1 MNSIKHYLLP
11 FSILLSSL
19 FFTLLGAYWNEVH
32 YHETESYSAKNPPL
46 ATAMMGLH
54 DRLLFEEFDSAP
66 VENDVLLADVS
77 ATNVTEE
84 TITPHESKE
93 ATKDSQ
99 STDTNSSTVNVLP
112 ETDVALVKAPAPI
125 PETYSFT
132 PVTDDYFQD
141 AVFIGDSRTVG
152 ISEYSGIENATFL
165 CKTSL
170 SIYDYTKPKITYKD
184 KKTSIQE
191 VLQTETFGKVYLMV
205 GINEC
210 SYGTPESFYELYR
223 EVVEDIRKL
232 QPEALIFI
240 EGNLLVTQSKSD
252 SNQGVTNENISS
264 RNDLIATLANQ
275 KDTFYIDI
283 NQSSLCEDGALIPE
297 FTWDQIH
304 IKAQYYTVWKDF
316 LLNHGIVRNHINTN
330 LEMAK
335 G

>member
-1 MNSIKHYLLP
+1 MNSIRHYLLP
-11 FSILLSSL
+11 FSILLSGL
-19 FFTLLGAYWNEVH
+19 FFTLLGAYWNQEH
-32 YHETESYSAKNPPL
+32 YHETQSYSAQNPPL
-46 ATAMMGLH
+46 ALAMMGLH
-54 DRLLFEEFDSAP
+54 DGLLFQEPDSAP
-66 VENDVLLADVS
+66 DDTEIFLAEASSISVPEEGTAIPEEPVVIET
-77 ATNVTEE
+77 AT
-84 TITPHESKE
+84 
-93 ATKDSQ
+93 A
-99 STDTNSSTVNVLP
+99 STDAEILPESDTALAKSPVTLP
-112 ETDVALVKAPAPI
+112 ETYA
-125 PETYSFT
+125 FT
-132 PVTDDYFQD
+132 SVTEDYFQD

-170 SIYDYTKPKITYKD
+170 SIYDYTKPKITYKA

-191 VLQTETFGKVYLMV
+191 VLQSETFGKIYLMV

-223 EVVEDIRKL
+223 EVIEDIRRL

-252 SNQGVTNENISS
+252 SSQGVTNENISS
-264 RNDLIATLANQ
+264 RNELIATLANQ
-275 KDTFYIDI
+275 KDIFYIDI
-283 NQSSLCEDGALIPE
+283 NKSSLCKDGALIPE

-316 LLNHGIVRNHINTN
+316 LLEHGIIRNHPDNNI
-330 LEMAK
+330 EMAK

>member
-19 FFTLLGAYWNEVH
+19 FFTLIGAYWNQEH
-32 YHETESYSAKNPPL
+32 YHETNSYSAQNPPL
-46 ATAMMGLH
+46 ALAMRGLH
-54 DRLLFEEFDSAP
+54 DGLLFQELDSAP
-66 VENDVLLADVS
+66 IKDEVFLTEASEISNAAEISS
-77 ATNVTEE
+77 AAEKTEIFE
-84 TITPHESKE
+84 ES
-93 ATKDSQ
+93 
-99 STDTNSSTVNVLP
+99 LP
-112 ETDVALVKAPAPI
+112 EPGTVLTDSPVIL

-132 PVTDDYFQD
+132 PVTEDYFQD

-165 CKTSL
+165 CRTSL
-170 SIYDYTKPKITYKD
+170 SIYDYAKPKITYKD

-191 VLQTETFGKVYLMV
+191 VLQNETFGKIYLMV

-223 EVVEDIRKL
+223 EVVEDIRRL

-252 SNQGVTNENISS
+252 SSQGVTNENISS
-264 RNDLIATLANQ
+264 RNELIATLANQ

-283 NQSSLCEDGALIPE
+283 NQSSLCENGALIPE

-304 IKAQYYTVWKDF
+304 IKAQYYAVWKEF
-316 LLNHGIVRNHINTN
+316 LLQHGIIRDSLDTTI
-330 LEMAK
+330 EMAK

>member
-1 MNSIKHYLLP
+1 MNFIKPYLLT

-19 FFTLLGAYWNEVH
+19 LFTLLGSYWNQEH
-32 YHETESYSAKNPPL
+32 YNADAYSVKKPPL
-46 ATAMMGLH
+46 TFAMMGFH
-54 DRLLFEEFDSAP
+54 DGLLLREAKANPIDEVFLVEAAPPVVEETLLP
-66 VENDVLLADVS
+66 VSDVL
-77 ATNVTEE
+77 
-84 TITPHESKE
+84 E
-93 ATKDSQ
+93 A
-99 STDTNSSTVNVLP
+99 NVLELQP
-112 ETDVALVKAPAPI
+112 EVVALEEPL

-132 PVTDDYFQD
+132 PVTEDYFQD

-170 SIYDYTKPKITYKD
+170 SIYDYTKPKVVYND

-191 VLQTETFGKVYLMV
+191 VLQNEKFGKIYLMV

-232 QPEALIFI
+232 QPQALIFI
-240 EGNLLVTQSKSD
+240 EGNLLVTQKKSD
-252 SNQGVTNENISS
+252 SSQGVTNENISS
-264 RNDLIATLANQ
+264 RNELIATLANQ

-283 NQSSLCEDGALIPE
+283 NKSSLCENGALIPE

-304 IKAQYYTVWKDF
+304 IKAQYYSVWKDF
-316 LLNHGIVRNHINTN
+316 LLAHGIIKNHDTKIQ
-330 LEMAK
+330 K

>member
-1 MNSIKHYLLP
+1 MNSMKHYLLP
-11 FSILLSSL
+11 FSILLSGL
-19 FFTLLGAYWNEVH
+19 LFTLLGAYWNETH
-32 YHETESYSAKNPPL
+32 YHNTQAYSAKEPPL
-46 ATAMMGLH
+46 ALAMTGLH
-54 DRLLFEEFDSAP
+54 DGLLFQNLSSEPLD
-66 VENDVLLADVS
+66 NDALLAE
-77 ATNVTEE
+77 AAFLTETTEAAPTIVDE
-84 TITPHESKE
+84 TSVEPSSEAMESSP
-93 ATKDSQ
+93 A
-99 STDTNSSTVNVLP
+99 
-112 ETDVALVKAPAPI
+112 VAEVIL

-132 PVTDDYFQD
+132 PVTEDYFHD

-184 KKTSIQE
+184 KKTSIQD
-191 VLQTETFGKVYLMV
+191 VLEAEKFGKVYLMV

-223 EVVEDIRKL
+223 DVVEDIRRL

-240 EGNLLVTQSKSD
+240 ESNLLVTQSKSD

-264 RNDLIATLANQ
+264 RNELIATLANQ

-297 FTWDQIH
+297 LTWDQIH
-304 IKAQYYTVWKDF
+304 IKAQYYSVWKDF
-316 LLNHGIVRNHINTN
+316 LLEHGIIRNQHDTSI
-330 LEMAK
+330 EMAK

>member
-1 MNSIKHYLLP
+1 MPTCVRFCL
-11 FSILLSSL
+11 
-19 FFTLLGAYWNEVH
+19 
-32 YHETESYSAKNPPL
+32 
-46 ATAMMGLH
+46 
-54 DRLLFEEFDSAP
+54 
-66 VENDVLLADVS
+66 
-77 ATNVTEE
+77 
-84 TITPHESKE
+84 
-93 ATKDSQ
+93 
-99 STDTNSSTVNVLP
+99 
-112 ETDVALVKAPAPI
+112 
-125 PETYSFT
+125 
-132 PVTDDYFQD
+132 
-141 AVFIGDSRTVG
+141 
-152 ISEYSGIENATFL
+152 
-165 CKTSL
+165 
-170 SIYDYTKPKITYKD
+170 DYTKPKITYKD

-191 VLQTETFGKVYLMV
+191 VLQTESFGKVYLMV

-240 EGNLLVTQSKSD
+240 ESNLLVTQSKSD
-252 SNQGVTNENISS
+252 SNEGITNESISS

-283 NQSSLCEDGALIPE
+283 NQSSLCENGALIPE

-316 LLNHGIVRNHINTN
+316 LLDHGIVKNHTDTN

>member
-11 FSILLSSL
+11 FSILLSCL
-19 FFTLLGAYWNEVH
+19 FFTLIGAYWNQEH
-32 YHETESYSAKNPPL
+32 YHETNSYSAQNPPL
-46 ATAMMGLH
+46 ALAMRGLH
-54 DRLLFEEFDSAP
+54 DNLLFQELDSVP
-66 VENDVLLADVS
+66 MKDEVFLAEASEISTVAEISS
-77 ATNVTEE
+77 ATEKTEVFE
-84 TITPHESKE
+84 ESFPE
-93 ATKDSQ
+93 PDTALTDSP
-99 STDTNSSTVNVLP
+99 VIL
-112 ETDVALVKAPAPI
+112 

-132 PVTDDYFQD
+132 PVTEDYFQD

-165 CKTSL
+165 CRTSL
-170 SIYDYTKPKITYKD
+170 SIYDYAKPKITYKN

-191 VLQTETFGKVYLMV
+191 VLQNETFGKIYLMV

-223 EVVEDIRKL
+223 NVVEDIRRL

-240 EGNLLVTQSKSD
+240 EGNLLVTQSKSN
-252 SNQGVTNENISS
+252 SSQGVTNENISS
-264 RNDLIATLANQ
+264 RNELIATLANQ

-283 NQSSLCEDGALIPE
+283 NQSTLCENGALIPE

-316 LLNHGIVRNHINTN
+316 LLEHGIIRNHLNTN
-330 LEMAK
+330 MEMAK

>member
-1 MNSIKHYLLP
+1 MNSIKHYILT
-11 FSILLSSL
+11 FCILLSSL
-19 FFTLLGAYWNEVH
+19 LFSLLGIYWNQVY
-32 YHETESYSAKNPPL
+32 YHEAESYSAKNPPL
-46 ATAMMGLH
+46 TTAMMGIH
-54 DRLLFEEFDSAP
+54 DGLLFQESDTSPQGNDS
-66 VENDVLLADVS
+66 LLSEAT
-77 ATNVTEE
+77 ATNITEE
-84 TITPHESKE
+84 TATTDSSLPLDISNSK
-93 ATKDSQ
+93 T
-99 STDTNSSTVNVLP
+99 NVLP
-112 ETDVALVKAPAPI
+112 ETDIAITNDLTSV

-132 PVTDDYFQD
+132 QVTDDYFQD

-191 VLQTETFGKVYLMV
+191 VLQTESFGKVYLMV

-240 EGNLLVTQSKSD
+240 ESNLLVTQSKSD
-252 SNQGVTNENISS
+252 SNEGITNESISS

-283 NQSSLCEDGALIPE
+283 NQSSLCENGALIPE

-316 LLNHGIVRNHINTN
+316 LLDHGIVKNHTDTN

>member
-1 MNSIKHYLLP
+1 MNSNKHYILT

-19 FFTLLGAYWNEVH
+19 LLTLLGIYWNQVH
-32 YHETESYSAKNPPL
+32 YHDAENYSAKNPPL

-54 DRLLFEEFDSAP
+54 DGLLLQEFDSTQQ
-66 VENDVLLADVS
+66 ENDSLLTEVPT
-77 ATNVTEE
+77 TNAMEKEEEKEE
-84 TITPHESKE
+84 TTAQTESSE
-93 ATKDSQ
+93 VPE
-99 STDTNSSTVNVLP
+99 NSSDM
-112 ETDVALVKAPAPI
+112 DVFNAVS
-125 PETYSFT
+125 ETYSFT
-132 PVTDDYFQD
+132 PVTEDYFQD

-191 VLQTETFGKVYLMV
+191 VLQTETFGKIYLMV

-232 QPEALIFI
+232 QPQALIFI

-252 SNQGVTNENISS
+252 SSQGVTNENISS

-283 NQSSLCEDGALIPE
+283 NQSSLCENGALIPE

-316 LLNHGIVRNHINTN
+316 LLQHGIVKNSIDTN
-330 LEMAK
+330 IEMAK

>member
-1 MNSIKHYLLP
+1 MNSIKPYLLP

-19 FFTLLGAYWNEVH
+19 FFTLMGAYWNQEY
-32 YHETESYSAKNPPL
+32 YHQTESYSVEKPPL
-46 ATAMMGLH
+46 ALAMMGLH
-54 DRLLFEEFDSAP
+54 DGLLFEELDSEP
-66 VENDVLLADVS
+66 VVDDVLLAENTSIPVI
-77 ATNVTEE
+77 EE
-84 TITPHESKE
+84 VITPSAEIESEEPQTQIEE
-93 ATKDSQ
+93 A
-99 STDTNSSTVNVLP
+99 STVLSP
-112 ETDVALVKAPAPI
+112 VAEEPVI

-132 PVTDDYFQD
+132 PVTEDYFKD

-170 SIYDYTKPKITYKD
+170 TIYDYDKPKISYNNE
-184 KKTSIQE
+184 KTSIQD
-191 VLQTETFGKVYLMV
+191 VLEQKQFGKIYLMV

-223 EVVEDIRKL
+223 QVVEDIRKL
-232 QPEALIFI
+232 QPNALIFI

-252 SNQGVTNENISS
+252 SNQGVTNENIAS
-264 RNDLIATLANQ
+264 RNELIATLANQ

-283 NQSSLCEDGALIPE
+283 NQSSLCENGALIPE
-297 FTWDQIH
+297 LTWDQIH

-316 LLNHGIVRNHINTN
+316 LLEHGIVKNHIDTN
-330 LEMAK
+330 IEIAK

>member
-1 MNSIKHYLLP
+1 MKNSKNPYLLT
-11 FSILLSSL
+11 FCILLSSL
-19 FFTLLGAYWNEVH
+19 LFTILGGYWNQEH
-32 YHETESYSAKNPPL
+32 YHETDVYSAQKPPL
-46 ATAMMGLH
+46 AMAMMGIH
-54 DRLLFEEFDSAP
+54 DGLLFQGVQTETIDEEA
-66 VENDVLLADVS
+66 VLMAEACDVIE
-77 ATNVTEE
+77 TEE
-84 TITPHESKE
+84 SEVVTVES
-93 ATKDSQ
+93 ASL
-99 STDTNSSTVNVLP
+99 STQIEETST
-112 ETDVALVKAPAPI
+112 ALSPVMEEKKL

-132 PVTDDYFQD
+132 SVTEDYFND

-170 SIYDYTKPKITYKD
+170 SIYDYTKPKITYND
-184 KKTSIQE
+184 KTTSIQE
-191 VLQTETFGKVYLMV
+191 VLQNEQFGKIYLMV

-210 SYGTPESFYELYR
+210 GYGTPESFYELYR

-252 SNQGVTNENISS
+252 SNESITNENISS

-283 NQSSLCEDGALIPE
+283 NQSSLCEDGALIDD

-304 IKAQYYTVWKDF
+304 IKAQYYEIWKDF
-316 LLNHGIVRNHINTN
+316 LLDHGIIKS
-330 LEMAK
+330 EK

>member
-1 MNSIKHYLLP
+1 MNSIKHYILT
-11 FSILLSSL
+11 FCILLSSL
-19 FFTLLGAYWNEVH
+19 LFSLLGIYWNQVH
-32 YHETESYSAKNPPL
+32 YHEAESYSAKNPPL
-46 ATAMMGLH
+46 TTAMMGIH
-54 DRLLFEEFDSAP
+54 DGLLFQESDTSPQGNDS
-66 VENDVLLADVS
+66 LLSEAT
-77 ATNVTEE
+77 ATNITEE
-84 TITPHESKE
+84 TATTDSSLPLDISNSK
-93 ATKDSQ
+93 T
-99 STDTNSSTVNVLP
+99 NVLP
-112 ETDVALVKAPAPI
+112 ETDIAITNDLTSV

-132 PVTDDYFQD
+132 QVTDDYFQD

-191 VLQTETFGKVYLMV
+191 VLQTESFGKVYLMV

-240 EGNLLVTQSKSD
+240 ESNLLVTQSKSD
-252 SNQGVTNENISS
+252 SNEGITNESISS

-283 NQSSLCEDGALIPE
+283 NQSSLCENGALIPE

-316 LLNHGIVRNHINTN
+316 LLDHGIVKNHTETN

>member
-1 MNSIKHYLLP
+1 MNSNKHYILT

-19 FFTLLGAYWNEVH
+19 LLTLLGIYWNQVH
-32 YHETESYSAKNPPL
+32 YHDAENYSAKNPPL

-54 DRLLFEEFDSAP
+54 DGLLLQEFDSTQQ
-66 VENDVLLADVS
+66 ENDILLTEVPT
-77 ATNVTEE
+77 TNAMEKEEEKEE
-84 TITPHESKE
+84 TTAQTESSE
-93 ATKDSQ
+93 VPE
-99 STDTNSSTVNVLP
+99 NSSDM
-112 ETDVALVKAPAPI
+112 DVFNAVS
-125 PETYSFT
+125 ETYSFT
-132 PVTDDYFQD
+132 PVTEDYFQD

-191 VLQTETFGKVYLMV
+191 VLQTETFGKIYLMV

-232 QPEALIFI
+232 QPQALIFI
-240 EGNLLVTQSKSD
+240 ESNLLVTQSKSD
-252 SNQGVTNENISS
+252 SSQGVTNENISS

-283 NQSSLCEDGALIPE
+283 NQSSLCENGALIPE

-316 LLNHGIVRNHINTN
+316 LLQHGIVKNSIDTN
-330 LEMAK
+330 IEMAK

>member
-1 MNSIKHYLLP
+1 MNSKKHYLLP

-19 FFTLLGAYWNEVH
+19 FFTLIGAYWNQEH
-32 YHETESYSAKNPPL
+32 YHETQSYSAKNPPL
-46 ATAMMGLH
+46 ALAMMGLH
-54 DRLLFEEFDSAP
+54 DGLLFQEHDSTP
-66 VENDVLLADVS
+66 MEDEVFLAETAEISTVS
-77 ATNVTEE
+77 EISSITEE
-84 TITPHESKE
+84 PEILE
-93 ATKDSQ
+93 
-99 STDTNSSTVNVLP
+99 SSTVSTIS
-112 ETDVALVKAPAPI
+112 EALSEPDTALAESPI
-125 PETYSFT
+125 MLPETYSFT
-132 PVTDDYFQD
+132 PVTEDYFQD

-170 SIYDYTKPKITYKD
+170 SIYDYAKPKITYKD

-191 VLQTETFGKVYLMV
+191 VLQNETFGKIYLMV

-223 EVVEDIRKL
+223 AVVEDIRRL

-252 SNQGVTNENISS
+252 SSQGVTNENISS
-264 RNDLIATLANQ
+264 RNELIATLANQ

-283 NQSSLCEDGALIPE
+283 NQSSLCEDGALVPE

-316 LLNHGIVRNHINTN
+316 LLEHGIIRNHLDTN
-330 LEMAK
+330 MEMAK

>member
-1 MNSIKHYLLP
+1 MNSIKHYILT
-11 FSILLSSL
+11 FCILLSSL
-19 FFTLLGAYWNEVH
+19 LFSLLGIYWNQVH
-32 YHETESYSAKNPPL
+32 YHEAESYSAKNPPL
-46 ATAMMGLH
+46 TTAMMGIH
-54 DRLLFEEFDSAP
+54 DGLLFQESDTSPQGNDS
-66 VENDVLLADVS
+66 LLSEAT
-77 ATNVTEE
+77 ATNITEE
-84 TITPHESKE
+84 TATTDSSLPLDISNSK
-93 ATKDSQ
+93 T
-99 STDTNSSTVNVLP
+99 NVLP
-112 ETDVALVKAPAPI
+112 ETDIAITNDLTSV

-132 PVTDDYFQD
+132 QVTDDYFQD

-191 VLQTETFGKVYLMV
+191 VLQTESFGKVYLMV

-240 EGNLLVTQSKSD
+240 ESNLLVTQSKSD
-252 SNQGVTNENISS
+252 GNEGITNESISS

-283 NQSSLCEDGALIPE
+283 NQSSLCENGALIPE

-316 LLNHGIVRNHINTN
+316 LLDHGIVKNHTDTN

>member
-1 MNSIKHYLLP
+1 MTSIKHYILT
-11 FSILLSSL
+11 FAILLSSL
-19 FFTLLGAYWNEVH
+19 LFSLLGAYWNDVH

-54 DRLLFEEFDSAP
+54 DGLLFQESDS
-66 VENDVLLADVS
+66 ESLESDVLLAEVDT
-77 ATNVTEE
+77 TNTTEE
-84 TITPHESKE
+84 AITTPETTEVVE
-93 ATKDSQ
+93 A
-99 STDTNSSTVNVLP
+99 SSSANVLP
-112 ETDVALVKAPAPI
+112 EDDIALAESPTPVPD
-125 PETYSFT
+125 TYSFT
-132 PVTDDYFQD
+132 PVTEDYFQD

-170 SIYDYTKPKITYKD
+170 SIYDYKKPKITYKD

-283 NQSSLCEDGALIPE
+283 NQSSLCENGALIPE

-316 LLNHGIVRNHINTN
+316 LLDHGIVKSHIDTN

>member
-1 MNSIKHYLLP
+1 MNSIKHYILT
-11 FSILLSSL
+11 FCILLSSL
-19 FFTLLGAYWNEVH
+19 LFSLLGIYWNQVH
-32 YHETESYSAKNPPL
+32 YHEAESYSAKNPPL
-46 ATAMMGLH
+46 TTAMMGIH
-54 DRLLFEEFDSAP
+54 DGLLFQESDTSPQGNDS
-66 VENDVLLADVS
+66 LLSKAT
-77 ATNVTEE
+77 ATNITEE
-84 TITPHESKE
+84 TATTDSSLPLDISNSK
-93 ATKDSQ
+93 T
-99 STDTNSSTVNVLP
+99 NVLP
-112 ETDVALVKAPAPI
+112 ETDIAITNDLTSV

-132 PVTDDYFQD
+132 QVTDDYFQD

-191 VLQTETFGKVYLMV
+191 VLQTESFGKVYLMV

-240 EGNLLVTQSKSD
+240 ESNLLVTQSKSD
-252 SNQGVTNENISS
+252 SNEGITNESISS

-283 NQSSLCEDGALIPE
+283 NQSSLCENGALIPE

-316 LLNHGIVRNHINTN
+316 LLDHGIVKNHTDTN

>member
-1 MNSIKHYLLP
+1 MNSIKHYILT
-11 FSILLSSL
+11 FCILLSSL
-19 FFTLLGAYWNEVH
+19 LFSLLGIYWNQVH
-32 YHETESYSAKNPPL
+32 YHEAESYSAKNPPL
-46 ATAMMGLH
+46 TTAMMGIH
-54 DRLLFEEFDSAP
+54 DGLLFQESDTSPQGNDS
-66 VENDVLLADVS
+66 LLSEAT
-77 ATNVTEE
+77 ATNITEE
-84 TITPHESKE
+84 TATTDSSLPLDISNSK
-93 ATKDSQ
+93 T
-99 STDTNSSTVNVLP
+99 NVLP
-112 ETDVALVKAPAPI
+112 ETDIAITNDLTSV

-132 PVTDDYFQD
+132 QVTDDYFQD

-191 VLQTETFGKVYLMV
+191 VLQTESFGKVYLMV

-240 EGNLLVTQSKSD
+240 ESNLLVTQSKSD
-252 SNQGVTNENISS
+252 SNEGITNESISS

-283 NQSSLCEDGALIPE
+283 NQSSLCENGALVPE

-316 LLNHGIVRNHINTN
+316 LLDHGIVKNHTDTN

>member
-1 MNSIKHYLLP
+1 MNSLKPYLLT
-11 FSILLSSL
+11 FCLLISSL
-19 FFTLLGAYWNEVH
+19 LFTLVGAYWNQVH
-32 YHETESYSAKNPPL
+32 YHKTEAYSATNPPL
-46 ATAMMGLH
+46 VLAMMGLH
-54 DRLLFEEFDSAP
+54 DGLLFTDFESEP
-66 VENDVLLADVS
+66 VADDMILAESTAVVADKEP
-77 ATNVTEE
+77 VTEE
-84 TITPHESKE
+84 DSESVAQTEIEETSTALAPVIKE
-93 ATKDSQ
+93 E
-99 STDTNSSTVNVLP
+99 VL
-112 ETDVALVKAPAPI
+112 

-132 PVTDDYFQD
+132 SVTDDYFSD

-191 VLQTETFGKVYLMV
+191 VLQKEQFGKIYLMV

-252 SNQGVTNENISS
+252 SNEGVTNENISS
-264 RNDLIATLANQ
+264 RNELIATLANQ

-283 NQSSLCEDGALIPE
+283 NKSSLCENGALIPE

-316 LLNHGIVRNHINTN
+316 LLKHGIVKDADTSI
-330 LEMAK
+330 EIAK

>member
-19 FFTLLGAYWNEVH
+19 VFTLIGAYWNQEH
-32 YHETESYSAKNPPL
+32 YHETHSYSAQNPPL
-46 ATAMMGLH
+46 ALAMRGLH
-54 DRLLFEEFDSAP
+54 DGLLFQELDSAP
-66 VENDVLLADVS
+66 IKEDVFLAEASEVSKISTVSEMSGTTEEPEIFEASLSEPDTALADSPV
-77 ATNVTEE
+77 
-84 TITPHESKE
+84 I
-93 ATKDSQ
+93 
-99 STDTNSSTVNVLP
+99 L
-112 ETDVALVKAPAPI
+112 

-132 PVTDDYFQD
+132 PVTEDYFQD

-152 ISEYSGIENATFL
+152 ISEYSGIKNATFL

-170 SIYDYTKPKITYKD
+170 SIYDYAKPKITYKD

-191 VLQTETFGKVYLMV
+191 VLQNETFGKIYLMV

-223 EVVEDIRKL
+223 EVVEDIRRL

-252 SNQGVTNENISS
+252 SSQGVTNENISS
-264 RNDLIATLANQ
+264 RNELIATLANQ

-316 LLNHGIVRNHINTN
+316 LLDHGIIRNHLDTN
-330 LEMAK
+330 MEMAK

>member
-19 FFTLLGAYWNEVH
+19 FFTLIGAYWNQEH
-32 YHETESYSAKNPPL
+32 YHKAEAYSAKNPPL
-46 ATAMMGLH
+46 ALAMMGLH
-54 DRLLFEEFDSAP
+54 DGLLFQNLDSAP
-66 VENDVLLADVS
+66 MEDEVFLAEASEVS
-77 ATNVTEE
+77 TVSEISSTTEE
-84 TITPHESKE
+84 PEILENSTISTISEALSEPDTALAES
-93 ATKDSQ
+93 
-99 STDTNSSTVNVLP
+99 
-112 ETDVALVKAPAPI
+112 PI
-125 PETYSFT
+125 MLPETYSFT
-132 PVTDDYFQD
+132 PVTEDYFHD

-170 SIYDYTKPKITYKD
+170 SIYDYAKPKITYKD

-191 VLQTETFGKVYLMV
+191 VLQNETFGKIYLMV

-223 EVVEDIRKL
+223 AVVEDIRRL

-252 SNQGVTNENISS
+252 SSQGVTNENISS
-264 RNDLIATLANQ
+264 RNELIATLANQ

-283 NQSSLCEDGALIPE
+283 NQSSLCEDGALVPE

-316 LLNHGIVRNHINTN
+316 LLEHGIVRNHLDTN
-330 LEMAK
+330 MEMAK

>member
-1 MNSIKHYLLP
+1 MNSSKHYILT

-19 FFTLLGAYWNEVH
+19 LFTLLGAYWNEVH
-32 YHETESYSAKNPPL
+32 YHETENYSAKNPPL
-46 ATAMMGLH
+46 ATAMLGLH
-54 DRLLFEEFDSAP
+54 DGLLFQESYSEPLES
-66 VENDVLLADVS
+66 DVLLTEVP
-77 ATNVTEE
+77 ATNATEE
-84 TITPHESKE
+84 VITIPESTEVIE
-93 ATKDSQ
+93 ASL
-99 STDTNSSTVNVLP
+99 SVAENSSITNVLP
-112 ETDVALVKAPAPI
+112 EDDIALAESPTPVSD
-125 PETYSFT
+125 TYSFT
-132 PVTDDYFQD
+132 PVTEDYFQD

-152 ISEYSGIENATFL
+152 ICEYSGIENATFL

-170 SIYDYTKPKITYKD
+170 SIYDYKKPKITYKD

-191 VLQTETFGKVYLMV
+191 VLQTETFGKIYLMV

-283 NQSSLCEDGALIPE
+283 NQSSLCENGALVPE

-316 LLNHGIVRNHINTN
+316 LLDHGIVKKHINSN

>member
-1 MNSIKHYLLP
+1 MNSSKHYILT

-19 FFTLLGAYWNEVH
+19 LFTLLGAYWNKVH
-32 YHETESYSAKNPPL
+32 YHETENYSAKNPPL
-46 ATAMMGLH
+46 ATAMLGLH
-54 DRLLFEEFDSAP
+54 DGLLFQESYSEPLES
-66 VENDVLLADVS
+66 DVLLTEVP
-77 ATNVTEE
+77 ATNATEE
-84 TITPHESKE
+84 VITIPESTEVIE
-93 ATKDSQ
+93 ASL
-99 STDTNSSTVNVLP
+99 SAAENSSITNVLP
-112 ETDVALVKAPAPI
+112 EDDIALAKSPTPVSD
-125 PETYSFT
+125 TYSFT
-132 PVTDDYFQD
+132 PVTEDYFQD

-152 ISEYSGIENATFL
+152 ICEYSGIENATFL

-170 SIYDYTKPKITYKD
+170 SIYDYKKPKITYKD

-191 VLQTETFGKVYLMV
+191 VLQTETFGKIYLMV

-283 NQSSLCEDGALIPE
+283 NQSSLCENGALVPE

-316 LLNHGIVRNHINTN
+316 LLDHGIVKKHIDSN

>member
-1 MNSIKHYLLP
+1 MNSIKHYILT
-11 FSILLSSL
+11 FCILLSSL
-19 FFTLLGAYWNEVH
+19 LFSLLGIYWNQVH
-32 YHETESYSAKNPPL
+32 YHEAESYSAKNPPL
-46 ATAMMGLH
+46 TTAMMGIH
-54 DRLLFEEFDSAP
+54 DGLLFQESDTSPQGNDS
-66 VENDVLLADVS
+66 LLSEAT
-77 ATNVTEE
+77 ATNITEE
-84 TITPHESKE
+84 TATTDSSLPLDISNSK
-93 ATKDSQ
+93 T
-99 STDTNSSTVNVLP
+99 NVLP
-112 ETDVALVKAPAPI
+112 ETDIAITNDLTSV

-132 PVTDDYFQD
+132 QVTDDYFQD

-191 VLQTETFGKVYLMV
+191 VLQTESFGKVYLMV

-240 EGNLLVTQSKSD
+240 ESNLLVTQSKSD
-252 SNQGVTNENISS
+252 SNEGITNESISS

-283 NQSSLCEDGALIPE
+283 NQSSLCENGALIPE

-316 LLNHGIVRNHINTN
+316 LLDHGIVKNQTDTN

>member
-1 MNSIKHYLLP
+1 MNSIKHYILT
-11 FSILLSSL
+11 FCILLSSL
-19 FFTLLGAYWNEVH
+19 LFSLLGIYWNQVH
-32 YHETESYSAKNPPL
+32 YHEAESYSAKNPPL
-46 ATAMMGLH
+46 TTAMMGIH
-54 DRLLFEEFDSAP
+54 DGLLFQESDTSPQGNDS
-66 VENDVLLADVS
+66 LLSEAT
-77 ATNVTEE
+77 ATNITEE
-84 TITPHESKE
+84 TATTDSSLPLDISNSK
-93 ATKDSQ
+93 T
-99 STDTNSSTVNVLP
+99 NVLP
-112 ETDVALVKAPAPI
+112 ETDIAITNDLTSV

-132 PVTDDYFQD
+132 QVTDDYFQD

-191 VLQTETFGKVYLMV
+191 VLQTESFGKVYLMV

-240 EGNLLVTQSKSD
+240 ESNLLVTQSKSD
-252 SNQGVTNENISS
+252 SNEGITNESISS

-275 KDTFYIDI
+275 KDTFYIQKMM
-283 NQSSLCEDGALIPE
+283 N
-297 FTWDQIH
+297 
-304 IKAQYYTVWKDF
+304 
-316 LLNHGIVRNHINTN
+316 
-330 LEMAK
+330 
-335 G
+335 

>member
-19 FFTLLGAYWNEVH
+19 FFTLIGAYWNQEH
-32 YHETESYSAKNPPL
+32 YHKAEAYSAKNPPL
-46 ATAMMGLH
+46 ALAMMGLH
-54 DRLLFEEFDSAP
+54 DGLLFQDLDSATMEDE
-66 VENDVLLADVS
+66 VFLA
-77 ATNVTEE
+77 
-84 TITPHESKE
+84 E
-93 ATKDSQ
+93 ASEI
-99 STDTNSSTVNVLP
+99 STVSEISSIAEEPAVLETSTATSIEEVFP
-112 ETDVALVKAPAPI
+112 ESDLPLTESPVIL

-132 PVTDDYFQD
+132 PVTEDYFQD

-170 SIYDYTKPKITYKD
+170 SIYDYAKPKITYKD

-191 VLQTETFGKVYLMV
+191 VLQNETFGKIYLMV

-223 EVVEDIRKL
+223 EVVEDIRRL

-252 SNQGVTNENISS
+252 SSQSVTNENISS
-264 RNDLIATLANQ
+264 RNELIATLANQ

-283 NQSSLCEDGALIPE
+283 NQSSLCENGALIPE

-316 LLNHGIVRNHINTN
+316 LLEHGIVRNHLETN
-330 LEMAK
+330 MEMAK